1 MNILVTGGAGYI
13 GSHATQ
19 QLLDQNHKVI
29 VLDNLSTGHRWA
41 ISKKAEFVEGNISDI
56 PLVTATLKKFSI
68 EAVMHFAAH
77 IEVEESVRN
86 PIKYFENNTASTL
99 RLFKACSDANVKKI
113 IFSST
118 AAIYGNA
125 TSKDPICETAALHPV
140 NPYGWSKLLVET
152 ALDRIQ
158 MSFTSSGEPLKYV
171 ALRYFNVAGASNNL
185 KIGPAHPNGTHL
197 IKVACQAATGQ
208 REGLKIYGTDYNTKD
223 GTCVRDYIHVDDLVH
238 AHILALD
245 YLNNNNNPSVVL
257 NCGYG
262 RGYSVKE
269 VLDVFQQATGTK
281 LNIELAPRRPGDP
294 EQLIADPSN
303 IKAILNW
310 TPKYNDLSIICKSAF
325 EWEKRLLEIKKN
337 N

>member
-19 QLLDQNHKVI
+19 QLLNKNHNVV
-29 VLDNLSTGHRWA
+29 VLDNLCTGHRWA
-41 ISKKAEFVEGNISDI
+41 LAEKAQFVEGNIADTEFVAQI
-56 PLVTATLKKFSI
+56 LKKHSI

-86 PIKYFENNTASTL
+86 PTKYFENNTAATL
-99 RLFKACSDANVKKI
+99 RFLRACSEANVKKI

-118 AAIYGNA
+118 AAIYGNS
-125 TSKDPICETAALHPV
+125 TNTDPIGETARLNPV

-152 ALDRIQ
+152 ALHEMQ
-158 MSFTSSGEPLKYV
+158 ASFTSKGEPLKYV
-171 ALRYFNVAGASNNL
+171 ALRYFNVAGASQNL

-208 REGLKIYGTDYNTKD
+208 RPDIKIYGTDYNTKD
-223 GTCVRDYIHVDDLVH
+223 GTCVRDYIHVDDLVS
-238 AHILALD
+238 AHVLALD
-245 YLNNNNNPSVVL
+245 YLADTKNPSVVL

-262 RGYSVKE
+262 KGYSVKE
-269 VLDVFQQATGTK
+269 VLDVFQQATNTK

-294 EQLIADPSN
+294 EQLIADPTN
-303 IKAILNW
+303 IKQILDW
-310 TPKYNDLSIICKSAF
+310 KPQYDDLAVICKSAYD
-325 EWEKRLLEIKKN
+325 WEKRLLEIKAKN
-337 N
+337 